1 MNLLDLL
8 VEWLLSLG
16 YTEFHTLQSAKNQ
29 NAVRCFVSG
38 AGWFGETIVVNNND
52 SQEIIIHRIAK
63 GTTVRVGRYWTQSEG
78 DLEIDLHD
86 PDSLDKIRDRFN
98 I

>member
-16 YTEFHTLQSAKNQ
+16 YTEFHTLQSAKDQ
-29 NAVRCFVSG
+29 NASKCFVSG
-38 AGWFGETIVVNNND
+38 AGWFGETIVINNAHGK
-52 SQEIIIHRIAK
+52 EIIIHHLAK
-63 GTTVRVGRYWTQSEG
+63 GTKIRAGYHWTQTTN
-78 DLEIDLHD
+78 DLEVDLHD
-86 PDSLDKIRDRFN
+86 PDSLDKIRDEFN

>member
-8 VEWLLSLG
+8 AEWLLSLG

-52 SQEIIIHRIAK
+52 NQEIIIHRIAK
-63 GTTVRVGRYWTQSEG
+63 GTTVRVGRHWTQSEG

-86 PDSLDKIRDRFN
+86 PDSLDKIKDRFN